1 MKRWMQ
7 RNIVAL
13 LVVGALSLGLV
24 GPAAAQVQVGDG
36 LVNVQVGDITILQD
50 VNIGV
55 AALIVAT
62 ICDLQVGPINVLA
75 RSVDRTSIA
84 SPTQCFVLDSGGAQ
98 FPIIIT
104 QN

>member
-7 RNIVAL
+7 RDIVAL

-24 GPAAAQVQVGDG
+24 GPVAAQVVVGDG
-36 LVNVQVGDITILQD
+36 LVNVQVGNVTILED

-75 RSVDRTSIA
+75 RSVDRGERGPFSCNAVTTDAPVI
-84 SPTQCFVLDSGGAQ
+84 TV
-98 FPIIIT
+98 T
-104 QN
+104 QNT